1 MLKAATKCTAKKCPN
16 ARKGSCLSQ
25 GVYAEQEQY
34 ERASEHIFSALLHS
48 RHLTIQCIVCTP
60 PAQNHPKIF
69 RPEVPCSPAM
79 PISCRCKE
87 FAAGN
92 TMYCQDKRH
101 GNGWNRLCRTV
112 FVLFLFG
119 IPYVTKK
126 AAVLTPQEGAYAR
139 RLWLAKIKNY
149 PKTFG

>member
-1 MLKAATKCTAKKCPN
+1 M
-16 ARKGSCLSQ
+16 RHRE
-25 GVYAEQEQY
+25 GVSDEERRFFTIGADAEQEQY

-87 FAAGN
+87 IAAGN
-92 TMYCQDKRH
+92 TTYCQDKRH
-101 GNGWNRLCRTV
+101 SNG
-112 FVLFLFG
+112 
-119 IPYVTKK
+119 
-126 AAVLTPQEGAYAR
+126 
-139 RLWLAKIKNY
+139 
-149 PKTFG
+149 